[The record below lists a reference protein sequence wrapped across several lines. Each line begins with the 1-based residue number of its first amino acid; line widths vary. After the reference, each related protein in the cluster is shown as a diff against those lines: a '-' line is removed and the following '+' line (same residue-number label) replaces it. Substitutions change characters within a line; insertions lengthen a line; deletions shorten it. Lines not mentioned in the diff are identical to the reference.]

1 MEIHLPGNP
10 TFDGQMHPQAPR
22 YCAGAGGRR
31 CRFSVCIIGEPRT
44 CTGARCL
51 FCDPTVM
58 ATADEKDV
66 VRALALLYIMNVE
79 IYADALTR
87 APHGYRE
94 RVPQQLQV
102 MLPQWR
108 REHVWRERSVLAVDA
123 LVADIRAAPT
133 TASSLKSRGRAMIA
147 AGQALWRLHACIRTR
162 ILLFAVDLRFLMEN
176 QQLAGTARAAYTLS
190 RHPAFLGEHAEF
202 EDEPLARVYRN
213 AVFVHRDC
221 IRGLSGIATSL
232 MRAAARI
239 GMVCQ
244 LNGAST
250 LMFLTSSML
259 RAPTLAPGRPLC
271 ARYFDPQETP

>member
-1 MEIHLPGNP
+1 MG
-10 TFDGQMHPQAPR
+10 T
-22 YCAGAGGRR
+22 
-31 CRFSVCIIGEPRT
+31 IGEPRT
-44 CTGARCL
+44 CAGARCL
-51 FCDPTVM
+51 FCDPGIM
-58 ATADEKDV
+58 ATTDERDI
-66 VRALALLYIMNVE
+66 VRALALLFIMNVE

-87 APHGYRE
+87 APQGYRE
-94 RVPQQLQV
+94 RVPRQLHL
-102 MLPQWR
+102 MMPEWR

-123 LVADIRAAPT
+123 LIANIRAAPT
-133 TASSLKSRGRAMIA
+133 MAASLKTRGCAMIA
-147 AGQALWRLHACIRTR
+147 AGQALWRLHGCIRTR
-162 ILLFAVDLRFLMEN
+162 ILSFVIDLRFLMEN

-221 IRGLSGIATSL
+221 LRGLSGVATSL

-239 GMVCQ
+239 GMVCH
-244 LNGAST
+244 LSGVST
-250 LMFLTSSML
+250 LMFLTTSML